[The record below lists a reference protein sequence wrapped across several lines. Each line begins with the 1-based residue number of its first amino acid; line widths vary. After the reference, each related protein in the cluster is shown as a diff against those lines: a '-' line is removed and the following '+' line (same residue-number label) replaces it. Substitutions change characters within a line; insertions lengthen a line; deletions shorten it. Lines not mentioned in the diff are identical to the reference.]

1 LAPRPPSRSS
11 EEFIEALREGEKGIG
26 ILLDREKE
34 EALVR
39 YFLELEKWNAKKNL
53 TSLQDPKEIAIKHF
67 VDSLTLLPLL
77 KKEDRILDIGTGA
90 GFPGLVLKIAKD
102 DLRVTLLE
110 ASFKKVAFLK
120 HLKRVLKLEGLEV
133 IHGRAEDPELVEKEK
148 ERFSVVV
155 SRALGALGDFLKLAL
170 PYLFKGGRAI
180 AMKGPKGGLEL
191 EGLELV
197 SFNFKERLELELPFR
212 MGKRLILVFEK
223 K

>member
-1 LAPRPPSRSS
+1 MAPRPPSRSS
-11 EEFIEALREGEKGIG
+11 EEFIKALREGEKGIG

-148 ERFSVVV
+148 EGFSVVV
-155 SRALGALGDFLKLAL
+155 SRALRALGDFLKLAL
-170 PYLFKGGRAI
+170 PYLPKGGRAI
-180 AMKGPKGGLEL
+180 AMKGPKGRLEL

>member
-11 EEFIEALREGEKGIG
+11 EEFIKALREGEKGIG

-148 ERFSVVV
+148 EGFSVVV
-155 SRALGALGDFLKLAL
+155 SRALRALGDFLKLAL
-170 PYLFKGGRAI
+170 PYLPKGGRAI
-180 AMKGPKGGLEL
+180 AMKGPKGRLEL